1 MMKRFVTT
9 IGAVALLALIGC
21 TGGSWEETNAF
32 SPVADAADSVSGAAS
47 ENVKSYSEGSSSST
61 SVENSV
67 ASSFVDSVV
76 PASSPNADE
85 PSSGHVIDFDL
96 PMGGASSS
104 AMAVSP
110 SSYAV
115 PSSSGAFGR
124 SSSAAATNLPTTS
137 SDSSGK
143 AGNPTSSETDT
154 TYIPYD
160 PSVVET
166 VTIGSQVW
174 MKKLAAG
181 GQALTWEAA
190 MAAGVC
196 PAGFHVP
203 TYGEVDSLLH
213 MAADGSIVSSE
224 NDEIGIITGGSK
236 RVRDLGWSEH
246 FGGFWTAA
254 TLGGSSAYYF
264 VISATDD
271 DATLHGDL
279 VFNEYYVRCIKN

>member
-32 SPVADAADSVSGAAS
+32 SPVADAADSVSGATS

-115 PSSSGAFGR
+115 PSSS
-124 SSSAAATNLPTTS
+124 AAATNLPTTS

-143 AGNPTSSETDT
+143 AGNPTSSDVDSSQ
-154 TYIPYD
+154 IPFE
-160 PSVVET
+160 PPMVET

-174 MKKLAAG
+174 MKELGAG
-181 GQALTWEAA
+181 GTALDWDRA
-190 MAAGVC
+190 MAPGVC
-196 PAGFHVP
+196 PESFRLP
-203 TYGEVDSLLH
+203 TYGEADSLLH
-213 MAADGSIVSSE
+213 MNADGSLADRSE
-224 NDEIGIITGGSK
+224 DGVGIIAGGSK

-246 FGGFWTAA
+246 FGRFWT
-254 TLGGSSAYYF
+254 TEEFGETGAYYF
-264 VISATDD
+264 AVSDTED
-271 DATLHGDL
+271 DALVHGDQKT
-279 VFNEYYVRCIKN
+279 NEFYVRCIKK